1 MDGKPRQELVGD
13 FGVQRKDACRSAESQ
28 QYTLPA
34 ASIRVRMWSAE
45 VRMVGSPGA
54 LMTKTLALL
63 SLLLPFAGSAMA
75 QGGDVA
81 EKQTMRPV
89 IRGRQAAVSSMRAQ
103 ATEAARRI
111 LDAGGNAFDAAVA
124 GQAVLGIT
132 DFSDN
137 GLGSDAVVLVYVVRE
152 KKVYSVNAEPRAPRL
167 ATIEWYEKNSGAKIP
182 GSDGLL
188 SGGLPGVVDAWYIL
202 LDRWGTMSFEQVLQP
217 AIELAENGY
226 PLGESSAEDI
236 ASTKKILKYP
246 TTVKVYLPNH
256 KLPKPGDIFRN
267 PDLAR
272 TLRKL
277 VDAEQANKSK
287 GRREALKAARDRFYK
302 GDIARE
308 LASFSETNGGLFRY
322 DDFAE
327 YTAEVETPVS
337 IDYRGYRIYK
347 NPSASQGPTELI
359 ALNLLEGFD
368 LKALGHNSPD
378 FLHTSVEAIKLAMAD
393 REKYLGD
400 QDFIKIPYD
409 GLLSKDYARERRNLI
424 DPQKASLELRPGS
437 PDKFLRNTTAS
448 TQPLKP
454 VLRGNAN
461 HGGDTSYIAV
471 VDQDRNMVSFEPSLH
486 SAFGTGVV
494 MGSTGLILNCRGDYY
509 SLVRGEAN
517 ALAPGK
523 RPRST
528 LQSTLVMKNDEPYAI
543 LGSPGGDDQVMR
555 TMQTLINLVDFGMNI
570 QQAIEAPRWATRS
583 FPASPFPH
591 TMYPGDMAVE
601 ARIPETTRQ
610 ALIARGHKLRVRP
623 AWSLGSNAGI
633 VVDPTT
639 GVLSAGADP
648 RVEAYAWAW

>member
-1 MDGKPRQELVGD
+1 
-13 FGVQRKDACRSAESQ
+13 
-28 QYTLPA
+28 
-34 ASIRVRMWSAE
+34 
-45 VRMVGSPGA
+45 
-54 LMTKTLALL
+54 MTKTLGLV
-63 SLLLPFAGSAMA
+63 LLLLGFAVPGLA
-75 QGGDVA
+75 QGGGAA
-81 EKQTMRPV
+81 ETQTMRPV

-111 LDAGGNAFDAAVA
+111 LEAGGNAFDAAVA
-124 GQAVLGIT
+124 GQAVLGLT
-132 DFSDN
+132 DFADN
-137 GLGSDAVVLVYVVRE
+137 GLGSDAVVLVYVARE
-152 KKVYSVNAEPRAPRL
+152 RKVYSVNAEPRAPKL
-167 ATIEWYEKNSGAKIP
+167 ATIEWYEKNNGGRIP
-182 GSDGLL
+182 ESDGLL
-188 SGGLPGVVDAWYIL
+188 SGGLPGVVDAWYVL
-202 LDRWGTMSFEQVLQP
+202 LDRWGTMSFEQVLEP
-217 AIELAENGY
+217 AINLAENGF

-246 TTVKVYLPNH
+246 TTVKIYLPDG
-256 KLPKPGDIFRN
+256 KLPKPGDVFSNR
-267 PDLAR
+267 DLAR

-277 VDAEQANKSK
+277 VEAEQANKPK
-287 GRREALKAARDRFYK
+287 GRHEALRAARERFYK

-308 LASFSETNGGLFRY
+308 LASFSEANGGLFRY

-327 YTAEVETPVS
+327 YTAEVESPVS
-337 IDYRGYRIYK
+337 IDYRGYRVYK

-368 LKALGHNSPD
+368 LKALGHNTPD
-378 FLHTSVEAIKLAMAD
+378 FLHTSVEAMKLAMAD

-409 GLLSKDYARERRNLI
+409 GLLSKQYALERRSLI

-437 PDKFLRNTTAS
+437 PEKFVKNAS
-448 TQPLKP
+448 ANNQRLWP
-454 VLRGNAN
+454 VLGGDAR
-461 HGGDTSYIAV
+461 HDGDTSYIAV
-471 VDQDRNMVSFEPSLH
+471 VDRDRNMVSFEPSLH
-486 SAFGTGVV
+486 SSFGTGVV

-517 ALAPGK
+517 ALEPGK

-570 QQAIEAPRWATRS
+570 QQAIEAPRWSTRS

-601 ARIPETTRQ
+601 ARIPEATRQ

-623 AWSLGSNAGI
+623 AWSVGSNAGI
-633 VVDPTT
+633 VVEPIT